1 MTFDEG
7 DELFDFEGEK
17 IKLVEPDQDFSVK
30 VNCDEDQLI
39 DEAAGKS
46 TEKNRDGDNEQRS
59 HHTSLMLQLSPL
71 LYEDL
76 NLLLTSLV

>member
-1 MTFDEG
+1 MLTFDEG

-17 IKLVEPDQDFSVK
+17 IKLVKPDQDFSVE

-46 TEKNRDGDNEQRS
+46 TEKKQRWKETKGT
-59 HHTSLMLQLSPL
+59 HDQSLNDSAFN
-71 LYEDL
+71 
-76 NLLLTSLV
+76 NLLGKIFGS

>member
-17 IKLVEPDQDFSVK
+17 IKLAEPDQDFSVK

-39 DEAAGKS
+39 VEAAGKS
-46 TEKNRDGDNEQRS
+46 TEKHRDGDNEQQS
-59 HHTSLMLQLSPL
+59 NHTSLILQLSPPPL
-71 LYEDL
+71 
-76 NLLLTSLV
+76 